1 MKPLATF
8 VMLALPFLAH
18 ADQCLIPNTGYTP
31 APCKVIS
38 GKGDVAWGQLTVEM
52 QGKQLGLFQHIGGTI
67 LYDMTAQS
75 VNFNS
80 RPLETD
86 EYWVDELKR
95 PTEDENKAAWDC
107 YKQTNGVLS
116 VCLRRGY

>member
-1 MKPLATF
+1 M
-8 VMLALPFLAH
+8 
-18 ADQCLIPNTGYTP
+18 
-31 APCKVIS
+31 
-38 GKGDVAWGQLTVEM
+38 
-52 QGKQLGLFQHIGGTI
+52 
-67 LYDMTAQS
+67 YDMTAQS